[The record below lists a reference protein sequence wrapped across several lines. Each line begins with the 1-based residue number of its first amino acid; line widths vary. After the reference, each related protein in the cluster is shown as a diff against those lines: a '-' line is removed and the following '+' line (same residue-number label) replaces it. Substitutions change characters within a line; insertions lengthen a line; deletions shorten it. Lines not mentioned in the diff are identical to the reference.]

1 MNNADVKIMHA
12 TVDDVG
18 AVAEMFDLYRQFYDQ
33 EPDLKKCRNFI
44 HKRITRSESIVLLA
58 VDPDNGSALGFTQ
71 IYPTYCSVAAARIF
85 VLYDLFVRIEA
96 RNRGIGRA
104 LMKRAG
110 EHARAAGVSRIQLE
124 THQTNKHAQHL
135 YESLGY
141 KKDEEFFSYALLI

>member
-1 MNNADVKIMHA
+1 MNYADVKIMHA
-12 TVDDVG
+12 TTDDVD

-44 HKRITRSESIVLLA
+44 YKRITRSESIVLLA

-71 IYPTYCSVAAARIF
+71 LYPTYCSVAAARIF

-104 LMKRAG
+104 LMKRAE

-124 THQTNKHAQHL
+124 THHTNKHAQHL